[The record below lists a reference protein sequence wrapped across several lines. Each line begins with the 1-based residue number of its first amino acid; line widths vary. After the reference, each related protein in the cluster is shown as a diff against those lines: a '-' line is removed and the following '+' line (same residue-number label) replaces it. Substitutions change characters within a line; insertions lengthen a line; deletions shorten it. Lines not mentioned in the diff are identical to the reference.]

1 MKKIIKTPFANM
13 YEDARFSSQLVTQG
27 VMWEITEVLDRSGDW
42 VKLRTPDG
50 YEAWSQNFSTLD
62 LDEEMEKMLQTL
74 PRVMIHT
81 PFLSIYDTM
90 DMQAPRKAVAAMGA
104 NFPYLKKDGDVYE
117 VLMPDGSKGYLEQAP
132 LSVDDPRDIILCSAG
147 KLLGGSYFWGGKTEN
162 GCDCSG
168 ITQMCFTIAGLQLP
182 RDASQQIKVL
192 KEYPVSMDS
201 AKPGDLAFFQ
211 NDKGNITHV
220 AIMKRSPE
228 FIHSSGEVK
237 LNSFDKNAVNYSEKL
252 DKMLE
257 GIYSIDMLIGKERS

>member
-13 YEDARFSSQLVTQG
+13 YEEARFSSQLVTQG
-27 VMWEITEVLDRSGDW
+27 VMWEITELLDRTGDW
-42 VKLRTPDG
+42 IKLRTPDG
-50 YEAWSQNFSTLD
+50 YEAWAQNFSTLD
-62 LDEEMEKMLQTL
+62 LSEEMEKMLETL
-74 PRVMIHT
+74 PRLMIHT
-81 PFLSIYDTM
+81 PFLSIYETKAM
-90 DMQAPRKAVAAMGA
+90 RAPRKAVAAMGA
-104 NFPYLKKDGDVYE
+104 SFPYLKKDGDVYE
-117 VLMPDGSKGYLEQAP
+117 VLMPDGSTGYLEQTA
-132 LSVDDPRDIILCSAG
+132 LTVNDPRDIILCSAG

-168 ITQMCFTIAGLQLP
+168 VTQMCFTIAGLSLP

-192 KEYPVSMDS
+192 KEYPVNMKD

-220 AIMKRSPE
+220 AMMKRTPE

-237 LNSFDKNAVNYSEKL
+237 LNSFDKNATNYSEKL
-252 DKMLE
+252 DRMLE